1 MRRTYNVNAG
11 WEFTCP
17 KDGKKDKI
25 DLPHTWNATDGQ
37 DGGNDYFRGECT
49 YEYAFDKPELADG
62 EELYAEFKGV
72 NASAK
77 VFINGES
84 VAEHDGGYSTFR
96 ARLTPHLKA
105 KNTLKVLADNSVNDR
120 VYPQRAD
127 FTFYGGI
134 YRDVNFIIAEKSHFD
149 LDCYGCNPIK
159 IEPHVEGN
167 DGRLKVTAYAV
178 GEGKIE
184 ITVYDSDGHA
194 VATAANG
201 EEILLK
207 NIHLWNG
214 VSDPYL
220 YSATARLVKDGR
232 VCDEVSSTFG
242 FRTFEVDPKKGFILN
257 GRVYPLRGVCRHQ
270 DRLGKGNAISRAD
283 HEEDISMIVD
293 IGANTV
299 RLAHYQ
305 HDDYFYDLCDRAGLV
320 VWAEIPYISKHM
332 NGGDENAVSQMTE
345 LILQQYNHPCIAVW
359 GISNEITMLKTDKKD
374 MLATHRELNELCHRL
389 DPDRLTTL
397 ACFAACLPMNKSA
410 HITDIVSWNLYLGWY
425 VPGLFLND
433 VWLKFFRLIYPK
445 RCIGY
450 SEYGAEAMTNLHA
463 RKPRRFD
470 NTEEYQAIYHEYM
483 AKFFERHP
491 YLWATHL
498 WNMFDFG
505 ADGRDQGGDP
515 GKNHKG
521 LVTFDRKIKK
531 DAYYL
536 YKAYWSKDKFVHIC
550 GKRYANREGKSTVI
564 KVYSNAGAP
573 ELTVNGIP
581 VKGKCRDGKIY
592 LYKIALT
599 GEHKIFARAGECTD
613 ECTITRVAQPDPAY
627 KLHVKSNNLSW
638 EK

>member
-1 MRRTYNVNAG
+1 MRRIYNINAG
-11 WEFTCP
+11 WEFIYP
-17 KDGKKDKI
+17 KDGTRQNV
-25 DLPHTWNATDGQ
+25 DLPHTWNAIDGQ
-37 DGGNDYFRGECT
+37 DGGNDYYRGECA
-49 YEYAFDKPELADG
+49 YEYKFAKPELADG
-62 EELYAEFKGV
+62 EQLYAEFKGV

-77 VFINGES
+77 VYLNGELITS
-84 VAEHDGGYSTFR
+84 HDGGYSAFR
-96 ARLTPHLKA
+96 AELTPQLKDE
-105 KNTLKVLADNSVNDR
+105 NVLRVLVDNSVNDR

-134 YRDVNFIIAEKSHFD
+134 YRDVNFIIVDRNHFD
-149 LDCYGCNPIK
+149 LDFYGCNPIK
-159 IEPHVEGN
+159 IQPHVEGS
-167 DGRLKVTAYAV
+167 DGRLTVTAFAK

-184 ITVYDSDGHA
+184 ITIYDSDKHA
-194 VATAANG
+194 VATAGNG

-207 NIHLWNG
+207 NVHLWDG
-214 VSDPYL
+214 VFAPYL
-220 YSATARLVKDGR
+220 YTAVARLISGGK
-232 VCDEVSSTFG
+232 VCDEISSTFG
-242 FRTFEVDPKKGFILN
+242 FRSFKVDPKKGFILN

-270 DRLGKGNAISRAD
+270 DRLGKGNAITRAE
-283 HEEDISMIVD
+283 HEEDLAMIVD

-320 VWAEIPYISKHM
+320 VWAEIPYISRHM
-332 NGGDENAVSQMTE
+332 NGGDENAISQMTE
-345 LILQQYNHPCIAVW
+345 LIYQQYNHPCIAVW
-359 GISNEITMLKTDKKD
+359 GISNEITMLKTDNAD
-374 MLATHRELNELCHRL
+374 MLKTHRELNDLCHRL

-397 ACFAACLPMNKSA
+397 ACFAACLPNNKSA

-433 VWLKFFRLIYPK
+433 VWLKFFHFLYPK

-463 RKPRRFD
+463 RKPKRFD

-483 AKFFERHP
+483 VKFFERHP

-536 YKAYWSKDKFVHIC
+536 YKAFWSRDKFVHIC
-550 GKRYANREGKSTVI
+550 GKRYANREGKSTII
-564 KVYSNAGAP
+564 KVYSNAGGVK
-573 ELTVNGIP
+573 LTVNGQEIT
-581 VKGKCRDGKIY
+581 GKTKEGKIF
-592 LYKIALT
+592 LFKIAL
-599 GEHKIFARAGECTD
+599 KDVNNIVARAGDFTD
-613 ECTITRVAQPDPAY
+613 ECTIRGVKEPDPAY
-627 KLHVKSNNLSW
+627 KLHVKSNNMSW